1 MENLQS
7 VHKVKLSEHQLMIDN
22 LHKDI
27 LKKENIK
34 KKSIEEKNVQY
45 DKNIKLLS

>member
-7 VHKVKLSEHQLMIDN
+7 EHKEKLSEHQLMIDN
-22 LHKDI
+22 LNKDI

-34 KKSIEEKNVQY
+34 KKAIEEKNMQY